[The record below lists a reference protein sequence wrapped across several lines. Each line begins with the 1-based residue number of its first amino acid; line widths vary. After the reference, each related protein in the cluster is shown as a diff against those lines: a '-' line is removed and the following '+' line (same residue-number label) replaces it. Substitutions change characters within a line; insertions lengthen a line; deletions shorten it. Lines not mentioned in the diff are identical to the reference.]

1 MSKKRIPI
9 FPKEQKVLTEF
20 GERIRLARLRRHI
33 STEAMA
39 KRASCSR
46 MTLHKAELGSP
57 TVAFGTYVR
66 ILAALHLMDD
76 INLLATDDHVR
87 GRLEESGIQTPKRV
101 SRPRKT
107 PETVTRH

>member
-1 MSKKRIPI
+1 MPKKQIPI

-20 GERIRLARLRRHI
+20 GERIRLARLRRQI

-39 KRASCSR
+39 VRAACSR
-46 MTLHKAELGSP
+46 MTLHKAEQGSP

-76 INLLATDDHVR
+76 IDLLARDDHV
-87 GRLEESGIQTPKRV
+87 GRRLQDLGLQIPKRI
-101 SRPRKT
+101 RKT
-107 PETVTRH
+107 

>member
-1 MSKKRIPI
+1 MDMAKELIPI
-9 FPKEQKVLTEF
+9 FPKEQEVLTAF

-33 STEAMA
+33 SAETMA

-66 ILAALHLMDD
+66 ILAALHLMGD
-76 INLLATDDHVR
+76 IDLLARDDEL
-87 GRLEESGIQTPKRV
+87 GRRLQDLELPKRRV
-101 SRPRKT
+101 ARN
-107 PETVTRH
+107 E

>member
-46 MTLHKAELGSP
+46 MTLHRGSAGIHVKNRRNRLKSLSQLGFYHS
-57 TVAFGTYVR
+57 
-66 ILAALHLMDD
+66 
-76 INLLATDDHVR
+76 
-87 GRLEESGIQTPKRV
+87 SV
-101 SRPRKT
+101 SFFLPLQQGLSRTHQDWAP
-107 PETVTRH
+107 